1 MKTGR
6 FFAVIAISLLLAACA
21 STKTV
26 TVTEYR
32 DRVLTDTVTVTELR
46 VDSVYLSHVEKQRGD
61 TIHVR
66 DTIFKYRILHDT
78 QAETKLEYVHDS
90 IPYPVEV
97 VKEVRKRNGYDRFT
111 SWGFWILAVLIL
123 IRVAWWVF
131 KTFYLCKA

>member
-1 MKTGR
+1 MKYFR
-6 FFAVIAISLLLAACA
+6 IFAVILISVLLAACA

-32 DRVLTDTVTVTELR
+32 DRVLTDTVTELR
-46 VDSVYLSHVEKQRGD
+46 VDSVYISHVERQKGD

-78 QAETKLEYVHDS
+78 ETKLEYVRDS
-90 IPYPVEV
+90 IPYQVEV

-111 SWGFWILAVLIL
+111 SWGFWIFIALIV
-123 IRVAWWVF
+123 IRVSWWGV
-131 KTFYLCKA
+131 KTFYLRKA